1 MLGNNQKK
9 YSYVIA
15 TMGILASIIIGAW
28 DASWS
33 TSRIAAFVI
42 SFVITIIGAVSV
54 VRSKSDN

>member
-1 MLGNNQKK
+1 MLENNQKK

-15 TMGILASIIIGAW
+15 TIAILASIIIGAW

-33 TSRIAAFVI
+33 TPRIVAFVI
-42 SFVITIIGAVSV
+42 SFVVAIIGAISV